1 MPDIALKIPAIF
13 EAYVDI
19 AIVRFQYLYPE
30 VNIQQNGLEIS
41 YEENKS
47 HSNDDLKQE
56 ILHLIYKEKIYAET
70 LEIRNSLYRSI
81 SDG

>member
-1 MPDIALKIPAIF
+1 MTNIKVYIPAIF
-13 EAYVDI
+13 KDFI
-19 AIVRFQYLYPE
+19 GCAIVRFQYLYPE

-70 LEIRNSLYRSI
+70 LEIRNSLYRRI
-81 SDG
+81 SDD